1 MSNNLLLSI
10 LQNTFVYMKD
20 TYILH
25 LYFKKEET
33 NYYFGSRAAIFEVF
47 TPLQLGISY
56 NTLRGKR
63 LPSEKEAFENEHC
76 IIRRGKLIRKEKK
89 ETK

>member
-1 MSNNLLLSI
+1 MPNNLMLCL
-10 LQNTFVYMKD
+10 LQNTFAYMKD

-25 LYFKKEET
+25 LYFKKEDK

-63 LPSEKEAFENEHC
+63 LPSEKEAFENEEC
-76 IIRRGKLIRKEKK
+76 IIWRGKLIRKEKK
-89 ETK
+89 G

>member
-1 MSNNLLLSI
+1 
-10 LQNTFVYMKD
+10 MKD

-25 LYFKKEET
+25 LYLKKEET
-33 NYYFGSRAAIFEVF
+33 NYYFGSRAAIFEIF

-63 LPSEKEAFENEHC
+63 LPSEKEVFENENC

>member
-1 MSNNLLLSI
+1 MIYLYLL
-10 LQNTFVYMKD
+10 LQNTFAYMKD

-25 LYFKKEET
+25 LYLKKDET
-33 NYYFGSRAAIFEVF
+33 NYYFGSRIAIFEVF
-47 TPLQLGISY
+47 TPLQIGISY

-63 LPSEKEAFENEHC
+63 LPSEKEVFENEYC

-89 ETK
+89 VVK